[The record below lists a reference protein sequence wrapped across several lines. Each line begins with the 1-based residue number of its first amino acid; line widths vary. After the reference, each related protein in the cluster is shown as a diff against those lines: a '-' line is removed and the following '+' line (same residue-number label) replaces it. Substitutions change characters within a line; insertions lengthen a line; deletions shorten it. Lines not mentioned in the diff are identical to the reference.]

1 MGCVSVSSDHL
12 VVAID
17 GPAGSG
23 KSTTARSVA
32 KALDCAYLDTG
43 ALYRAMTWWMLDQGI
58 DISDGEVIASRC
70 AEPVITI
77 STSPEAV
84 VVHVDG
90 ADVSEA
96 IREPVV
102 AEAVSAVSRV
112 PAVRTRLMQIQ
123 RDVIASGSI
132 VVEGRDIGTVVAP
145 DAGVKIFL
153 TASPLAR
160 AQRRNKDY
168 GQAKDEVKATM
179 EALERRDLID
189 STRDVSPLARADDAI
204 EVDTSDLTLDQVI
217 AAVLSIVASR

>member
-32 KALDCAYLDTG
+32 KALGCAYLDTG

-58 DISDGEVIASRC
+58 DVSDGEVIASRS

-84 VVHVDG
+84 ELHVDG

-112 PAVRTRLMQIQ
+112 LQIQ

-168 GQAKDEVKATM
+168 GQAHDEVKATM

-189 STRDVSPLARADDAI
+189 STRDVSPLAKADDAI

>member
-1 MGCVSVSSDHL
+1 M
-12 VVAID
+12 
-17 GPAGSG
+17 
-23 KSTTARSVA
+23 
-32 KALDCAYLDTG
+32 
-43 ALYRAMTWWMLDQGI
+43 
-58 DISDGEVIASRC
+58 
-70 AEPVITI
+70 
-77 STSPEAV
+77 
-84 VVHVDG
+84 
-90 ADVSEA
+90 SEA

-102 AEAVSAVSRV
+102 ADAVSAVSRV
-112 PAVRTRLMQIQ
+112 PAVRTRLVQIQ

-168 GQAKDEVKATM
+168 GQAHDEVKATM
-179 EALERRDLID
+179 EALERRDLVD
-189 STRDVSPLARADDAI
+189 STRDVSPLAKADDAV

>member
-1 MGCVSVSSDHL
+1 
-12 VVAID
+12 
-17 GPAGSG
+17 
-23 KSTTARSVA
+23 
-32 KALDCAYLDTG
+32 
-43 ALYRAMTWWMLDQGI
+43 
-58 DISDGEVIASRC
+58 
-70 AEPVITI
+70 
-77 STSPEAV
+77 
-84 VVHVDG
+84 
-90 ADVSEA
+90 VSEA

-112 PAVRTRLMQIQ
+112 PAVRTRLVQIQ
-123 RDVIASGSI
+123 REVIASGSI

-168 GQAKDEVKATM
+168 GQAHDEVKATM

-189 STRDVSPLARADDAI
+189 STRDVSPLAKADDAI